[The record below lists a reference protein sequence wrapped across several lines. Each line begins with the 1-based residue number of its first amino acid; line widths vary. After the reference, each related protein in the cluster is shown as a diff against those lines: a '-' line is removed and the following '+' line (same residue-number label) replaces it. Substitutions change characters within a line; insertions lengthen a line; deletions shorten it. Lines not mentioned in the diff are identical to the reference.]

1 MKKLLSIFA
10 MGLFCASS
18 MAYIV
23 KTEKMTI
30 NSKDGNRLVF
40 NIADIDSVAFS
51 VDSTN
56 VYLNLEIN
64 GKTPIS
70 LTEPPVVF
78 RSTPAEEGGAYHFG
92 LGTAVNPASPDEIRA
107 GKYGLE
113 IAIDA
118 AYLNTGTLELGN
130 GKENHASV
138 ILYEYEDGEVVS
150 AINEIKQGNITTAL
164 DRKSSKVTLALNLLF
179 ADGSHAVLDFNGKV
193 TDVENISG
201 LNPPKELKNSLI
213 YYGMDGNEAVRS
225 DIVSVSKS
233 VSSWSGK
240 TTFTFNFPDDSS
252 ALTTKLVV
260 KPEAIG
266 IPIDFASLTSNIVEF
281 TYGHI
286 QVSGPEPYRN
296 RGLKGSL
303 LIVANEDGSYKISAD
318 IYNKYECAETG
329 AKGDGNERVVIN
341 YSGPVE

>member
-1 MKKLLSIFA
+1 MKKFLSIIA
-10 MGLFCASS
+10 LGLCFTSS

-30 NSKDGNRLVF
+30 HAKDGNRVAF

-56 VYLNLEIN
+56 VYLNLEVN

-78 RSTPAEEGGAYHFG
+78 RSAPAEEGGAYHFG
-92 LGTAVNPASPDEIRA
+92 LGTAVNPASPDDIRA
-107 GKYGLE
+107 GKYGLD

-138 ILYEYEDGEVVS
+138 ILYEYEDENVIS
-150 AINEIKQGNITTAL
+150 SINEIQQGSLTTAL
-164 DRKSSKVTLALNLLF
+164 DRKSNKVTLALDVIF
-179 ADGSHAVLDFNGKV
+179 IDGSHAVLDFNGKV
-193 TDVENISG
+193 TDVENLSG
-201 LNPPKELKNSLI
+201 LNPPKELKNTLI

-225 DIVSVSKS
+225 DIASVSKS

-252 ALTTKLVV
+252 ALTTKITV

-266 IPIDFASLTSNIVEF
+266 VPVDFASMTSNIVEF

-296 RGLKGSL
+296 RGLKGTL
-303 LIVANEDGSYKISAD
+303 LITSNEDGSFKISAD
-318 IYNKYECAETG
+318 IYNKYECVETG